1 MKEKIKQERRRFV
14 YCIAVLID
22 KGQKGQDYA
31 EYILN
36 YCADRKIFPLVQ
48 IYQDQEKFFG
58 EIQKTVPA
66 IVLLALP
73 GVAGLNAAEHLR
85 SLHPKCKII
94 WCSDLDFSLH
104 AFKLRVE
111 YFLWSPWRNR
121 SFGRG
126 LRHVSDVA
134 KGSRNNFRKE
144 KHMGVHSIDAE
155 DDQFAYRYDTQLL
168 IERRDQDLVKIH
180 FHTNEPWKILE
191 YCNSIGDIFDIVVE
205 DMIRQ
210 ANGQQG

>member
-1 MKEKIKQERRRFV
+1 M

-22 KGQKGQDYA
+22 EEQKGQDYA

-73 GVAGLNAAEHLR
+73 GVAGLNAAV
-85 SLHPKCKII
+85 I
-94 WCSDLDFSLH
+94 WIFPFMPLNC
-104 AFKLRVE
+104 VWNI
-111 YFLWSPWRNR
+111 FLWSPWRNR

>member
-1 MKEKIKQERRRFV
+1 MKEKIKRKRRRFV

-22 KGQKGQDYA
+22 EEQKGQDYA

-73 GVAGLNAAEHLR
+73 GVAGLNVAEHLR

-111 YFLWSPWRNR
+111 YFFMEPVEEQKLWEGLTAC
-121 SFGRG
+121 FGR
-126 LRHVSDVA
+126 S
-134 KGSRNNFRKE
+134 KG
-144 KHMGVHSIDAE
+144 
-155 DDQFAYRYDTQLL
+155 
-168 IERRDQDLVKIH
+168 VK
-180 FHTNEPWKILE
+180 K
-191 YCNSIGDIFDIVVE
+191 
-205 DMIRQ
+205 
-210 ANGQQG
+210 

>member
-1 MKEKIKQERRRFV
+1 M

-58 EIQKTVPA
+58 EIQKTIPS
-66 IVLLALP
+66 IVLLALQ

-85 SLHPKCKII
+85 SLHPKCKMI

-104 AFKLRVE
+104 A
-111 YFLWSPWRNR
+111 
-121 SFGRG
+121 
-126 LRHVSDVA
+126 
-134 KGSRNNFRKE
+134 
-144 KHMGVHSIDAE
+144 I
-155 DDQFAYRYDTQLL
+155 
-168 IERRDQDLVKIH
+168 
-180 FHTNEPWKILE
+180 
-191 YCNSIGDIFDIVVE
+191 
-205 DMIRQ
+205 
-210 ANGQQG
+210 

>member
-1 MKEKIKQERRRFV
+1 M

-22 KGQKGQDYA
+22 EEQKGQDYA

-85 SLHPKCKII
+85 SLYPKCKII

-111 YFLWSPWRNR
+111 YFFMEPVEKQKLWEGLTAC
-121 SFGRG
+121 FGR
-126 LRHVSDVA
+126 S
-134 KGSRNNFRKE
+134 KGIK
-144 KHMGVHSIDAE
+144 K
-155 DDQFAYRYDTQLL
+155 
-168 IERRDQDLVKIH
+168 
-180 FHTNEPWKILE
+180 
-191 YCNSIGDIFDIVVE
+191 
-205 DMIRQ
+205 
-210 ANGQQG
+210 

>member
-48 IYQDQEKFFG
+48 IYQDQEKFFR
-58 EIQKTVPA
+58 EIQKTIPS
-66 IVLLALP
+66 IVLLALQ

-85 SLHPKCKII
+85 SLHPKCKMI

-111 YFLWSPWRNR
+111 YFFMEPVEEQKLWEGLTAC
-121 SFGRG
+121 FGRRC
-126 LRHVSDVA
+126 LYL
-134 KGSRNNFRKE
+134 F
-144 KHMGVHSIDAE
+144 
-155 DDQFAYRYDTQLL
+155 
-168 IERRDQDLVKIH
+168 
-180 FHTNEPWKILE
+180 
-191 YCNSIGDIFDIVVE
+191 
-205 DMIRQ
+205 
-210 ANGQQG
+210 

>member
-1 MKEKIKQERRRFV
+1 M

-48 IYQDQEKFFG
+48 NYQDQEKFFR
-58 EIQKTVPA
+58 EIQKTIPS
-66 IVLLALP
+66 IVLLALQ

-85 SLHPKCKII
+85 SLHPKCKMI

-111 YFLWSPWRNR
+111 YFFYGTRGGTEAL
-121 SFGRG
+121 GRAYG
-126 LRHVSDVA
+126 M
-134 KGSRNNFRKE
+134 FRTQVIIFILIQE
-144 KHMGVHSIDAE
+144 E
-155 DDQFAYRYDTQLL
+155 DDNEKKSYD
-168 IERRDQDLVKIH
+168 
-180 FHTNEPWKILE
+180 
-191 YCNSIGDIFDIVVE
+191 YCNDGSHAYGYL
-205 DMIRQ
+205 
-210 ANGQQG
+210 

>member
-1 MKEKIKQERRRFV
+1 MAEPSTARHEAQRGDSGFAEATAFCSFAMDWSRACSFLFIVDKSIHTLICNSCHFPSFRAKPIEKQMDFYIMILTNEGKNQTGKEEIRV
-14 YCIAVLID
+14 LYCIAVLID

-58 EIQKTVPA
+58 EIQKTIPS
-66 IVLLALP
+66 IVLLALQ

-85 SLHPKCKII
+85 SLHPKCKMI

-111 YFLWSPWRNR
+111 YFFMEPVEEQKLWEGLTAC
-121 SFGRG
+121 FGR
-126 LRHVSDVA
+126 R
-134 KGSRNNFRKE
+134 
-144 KHMGVHSIDAE
+144 
-155 DDQFAYRYDTQLL
+155 
-168 IERRDQDLVKIH
+168 
-180 FHTNEPWKILE
+180 
-191 YCNSIGDIFDIVVE
+191 
-205 DMIRQ
+205 
-210 ANGQQG
+210 